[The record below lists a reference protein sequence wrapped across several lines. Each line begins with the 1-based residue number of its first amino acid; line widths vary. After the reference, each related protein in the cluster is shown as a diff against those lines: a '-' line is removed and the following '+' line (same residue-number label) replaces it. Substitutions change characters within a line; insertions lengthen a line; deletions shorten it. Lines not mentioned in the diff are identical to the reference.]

1 MVSTY
6 IFSSKAN
13 IWEFAPKPGQFF
25 SLKKSVYTLALHRN
39 IFTFG
44 TLTKRQVLKRFKTS
58 GFKTSETSGL
68 QNVRFTKRQ
77 VYTMSGL

>member
-25 SLKKSVYTLALHRN
+25 TL
-39 IFTFG
+39 
-44 TLTKRQVLKRFKTS
+44 
-58 GFKTSETSGL
+58 
-68 QNVRFTKRQ
+68 
-77 VYTMSGL
+77 